1 MKKLKKILIA
11 VLLTATVGAANAQN
25 NPIEYNTTV
34 DETGYYC
41 ETSKIVSPVR
51 KDNITYITKMEM
63 ITVFNNA
70 VSIGFTITTVGDK
83 EVISIARKHKPGD
96 KQYKTS
102 ATVTFNNNRQL
113 NVKDALILDATKD
126 NFKSSASMGCLLLYL
141 NFPDYQSPDFNLLRN
156 NNIQKIVIEGHTVD
170 FNKIKVN
177 TAAIVDQMFKEIS
190 QKGYKGSGGQQSYG
204 ATPSANKAKSAL
216 ELVYYPLG
224 ILPKDGAGM
233 TYYTALNEVKSK
245 TNWKIEEYQHRSFF
259 TTYAYKGY
267 DITWHGLSFFSVKM
281 RCDER
286 PTWNYTIHLDKSQ
299 YTESQ
304 AVILTKTFIKEI
316 EEGGFTTN
324 AGIFEGES
332 EYPVSKELTKGTY
345 RIEVT
350 LSNRDDNYSINVD
363 IWPNW

>member
-1 MKKLKKILIA
+1 
-11 VLLTATVGAANAQN
+11 
-25 NPIEYNTTV
+25 
-34 DETGYYC
+34 
-41 ETSKIVSPVR
+41 
-51 KDNITYITKMEM
+51 
-63 ITVFNNA
+63 
-70 VSIGFTITTVGDK
+70 
-83 EVISIARKHKPGD
+83 
-96 KQYKTS
+96 
-102 ATVTFNNNRQL
+102 
-113 NVKDALILDATKD
+113 
-126 NFKSSASMGCLLLYL
+126 
-141 NFPDYQSPDFNLLRN
+141 PDYQSPDFNLLRN